1 MGKLTFYYDFY
12 YLLGKPS
19 KPKGPIDIS
28 DVHKEGCTLKWGEP
42 EDDGGCPIEYYE
54 IEKMDE
60 ETGVWVPAGKSP
72 TPQCDLTN
80 LTPGKKYK
88 FRVRAVNREGDSEE
102 LETDKAIL
110 AKNPFGNFF
119 LYFISFIILLTDF
132 TMRIL

>member
-1 MGKLTFYYDFY
+1 MSI
-12 YLLGKPS
+12 LGKPS
-19 KPKGPIDIS
+19 KPKGPLDVS

-60 ETGVWVPAGKSP
+60 ETGIWVPAGKSQ
-72 TPQCDLTN
+72 TPQADLTN

-102 LETDKAIL
+102 LETEQAIL
-110 AKNPFGNFF
+110 AKNPFGNC
-119 LYFISFIILLTDF
+119 LYLCHFELYA
-132 TMRIL
+132 